1 MSDDP
6 APRPGD
12 PDVPDGGAHETPQ
25 DPAPGAAPSPSAGD
39 SGEPP
44 HAGSETPDAGSA
56 YQAATRVSPWGFL
69 FIAGLAGFL
78 ASWAWYR
85 VEDDTGW
92 VTQVSIFLS
101 ALLTL
106 APIAWHA
113 VDFFQSVASR
123 RGGAFLAV
131 CATVALGF
139 VVMVVVSALN
149 IARQETL
156 PAIDLTETGRYTL
169 GEETT
174 KILAKVDGTVY
185 ATYLERPGSRTSD
198 PLRQMAIEQLRVY
211 GYHTNKVQVRVF
223 DDLRENEAATRYL
236 QSKGVVSTSSGENDD
251 VIVFTFA
258 PTGREVA
265 VGKQKE
271 LKVEEFAFAK
281 AGSADGQPRWLG
293 ERVITSAIQE
303 LVFVQMKAYAVGGH
317 GERGLADQMRQ
328 VRERLRAQ
336 NVDVSDT
343 PLNLASSP
351 KVPDDCDLL
360 LVLGPDSEYQPA
372 EVAAIRTWL
381 DKGHALFV
389 TVDVDPTAT
398 RRTTGLEHGLL
409 DDFGLGPRIDTV
421 VLAPELQEIRGG
433 TVVSMSPVLTVT
445 VKDYTGHASVE
456 PLRRGGGFATRFLNS
471 TYVAVEKTPS
481 EGLTIDPVVWAP
493 DPGMKDVP
501 RPFAARVSKERRDYR
516 TPGPSDVTN
525 EKLPLIAVA
534 TRDLPPGPD
543 GARRDARVILC
554 GDTDVFTDAMI
565 QQNAPNADLFGGLVQ
580 WGLRRADLAA
590 VSDKTLDLELVTIGD
605 REHRMAFWWPLVVA
619 LSALLAG
626 AAVWWARR
634 R

>member
-1 MSDDP
+1 MSDAPVPPPSDADP
-6 APRPGD
+6 ADPVGPR
-12 PDVPDGGAHETPQ
+12 
-25 DPAPGAAPSPSAGD
+25 DPAAEPHDVSGGD
-39 SGEPP
+39 AS
-44 HAGSETPDAGSA
+44 SMA
-56 YQAATRVSPWGFL
+56 YQAAARVSPWGYVFL
-69 FIAGLAGFL
+69 LGLAGFL
-78 ASWAWYR
+78 SGWAWYR
-85 VEDDTGW
+85 VEDDTGIT
-92 VTQVSIFLS
+92 TQVWIFLS

-131 CATVALGF
+131 TLTVTLGF

-149 IARQETL
+149 IVRKETL
-156 PAIDLTETGRYTL
+156 PSIDLTETGRYTL

-174 KILAKVDGTVY
+174 KILAKVDGTVF

-223 DDLRENEAATRYL
+223 DDVRENDAATRYL
-236 QSKGVVSTSSGENDD
+236 QSKGVTSTSSGESDD
-251 VIVFTFA
+251 VIVFSFA
-258 PTGREVA
+258 AAGREVA
-265 VGKQKE
+265 QGKQKE

-303 LVFVQMKAYAVGGH
+303 LVFVQLKAYAVGGH

-328 VRERLRAQ
+328 ARERLRAQ
-336 NVDVSDT
+336 NIEVQDR
-343 PLNLASSP
+343 PLDLASSP
-351 KVPDDCDLL
+351 KVPDDCDILL
-360 LVLGPDSEYQPA
+360 ILGPETDYQPG

-389 TVDVDPTAT
+389 TVDPSMT
-398 RRTTGLEHGLL
+398 RRTTGLEQNLL
-409 DDFGLGPRIDTV
+409 TDFGLAPKIDYV

-433 TVVSMSPVLTVT
+433 TVVQMSPVLTAVA
-445 VKDYTGHASVE
+445 KDYTGHASVE
-456 PLRRGGGFATRFLNS
+456 ALRRGGGFATRFLNS
-471 TYVAVEKTPS
+471 SFVDVEKTPP
-481 EGLTIDPVVWAP
+481 EGLSVDPVVWAP

-501 RPFAARVSKERRDYR
+501 RPFAARLSKERRDYR
-516 TPGPSDVTN
+516 TSGAGDVTN
-525 EKLPLIAVA
+525 EKLAIIAVA
-534 TRDLPPGPD
+534 TRELPPGPD
-543 GARRDARVILC
+543 GAKRDARVVLC
-554 GDTDVFTDAMI
+554 GDTDVFSDQMI
-565 QQNAPNADLFGGLVQ
+565 QQNAPNVDLFGGLVQ
-580 WGLRRADLAA
+580 WALRRVELAA

-619 LSALLAG
+619 LAALLAG